1 MGKGKGSNRA
11 YSSYKKPNIDHIAHQ
26 VNVKGVGA
34 HKNVKKY
41 SRKYNQKVVKNNI
54 DEALKETTLEEVA
67 KLMPSDYEGGD
78 EGGDE

>member
-1 MGKGKGSNRA
+1 MGKGKGNSRA
-11 YSSYKKPNIDHIAHQ
+11 YNSYKKPNIDHISHQ
-26 VNVKGVGA
+26 VNVTGVGA

-67 KLMPSDYEGGD
+67 KRMPNDYDDGDDGGD
-78 EGGDE
+78 Q